1 MSLTH
6 AMPPDLDGSANP
18 SPDTAMTADV
28 TRHEALLSRMAAQVS
43 AFDGS
48 LPGGALLG
56 PRILLIAAQE
66 RLTDERLLRL
76 GTAIEM
82 TRRATIVH
90 RDPKREG
97 PWEGFGEVRF
107 SQTLLGDVLL
117 SESFRL
123 LALDGEP
130 RTVQILARAMAGV
143 AAGELERHTAD
154 TEDGEDGEA
163 ALHLQSAFYEGV
175 AATGALLGGLNPDD
189 TDRYKEWARAAG
201 ACHER
206 ALAGLTPPAETLAR
220 LRRESLTGTG
230 AFSERLLERLG
241 TPDIVWP

>member
-1 MSLTH
+1 MPLTH
-6 AMPPDLDGSANP
+6 AMPLDLECAEDP
-18 SPDTAMTADV
+18 SPETVMTADI

-43 AFDGS
+43 AYDGS
-48 LPGGALLG
+48 RPGGALLG
-56 PRILLIAAQE
+56 PRLLLIAAQE
-66 RLTDERLLRL
+66 RLPDDRLLRL
-76 GTAIEM
+76 GTAVEM

-97 PWEGFGEVRF
+97 LWEGFGEVRF
-107 SQTLLGDVLL
+107 SRTLLGDVLL

-154 TEDGEDGEA
+154 TEDGEE

-189 TDRYKEWARAAG
+189 TVRYKEWARAAG

-206 ALAGLTPPAETLAR
+206 ALAGLTPPVETLAR
-220 LRRESLTGTG
+220 LRRDALTGTV
-230 AFSERLLERLG
+230 AFSGRLLERLG